1 MTSPSPRK
9 ESPRPARVLT
19 RAAVLALAAGLV
31 LSAPGQQPGIGTGG
45 TSNVEGYLPSA
56 LLRANAV
63 GQPNATPYASGVDL
77 STVLTRP
84 ALFPGEIYRNP
95 VFGRNEVVVAN
106 ARSTAVLIGDSQS
119 VPDDSW
125 PRRALA
131 GLGYGVHFCGY
142 GGTGFTAANGK
153 VGNYADALERGD
165 WLMPAGAPGLIV
177 IEGGGNDAARG
188 ASDAQ
193 ISANANRLI
202 DALKDRY
209 PGTRIVLVGTLARGA
224 QNGGGRRTQVDALL
238 AGIAARQQLT
248 FVSAGDWL
256 TKYNLTEHLADA
268 VHMDAEGRKQ
278 LGVVLER
285 RMRELGVPAA
295 PGAAR
300 ALAYTG
306 ANGTNG

>member
-1 MTSPSPRK
+1 M
-9 ESPRPARVLT
+9 LT
-19 RAAVLALAAGLV
+19 RAAVLALATGLV
-31 LSAPGQQPGIGTGG
+31 LAAPGQQADVAPNEAAT
-45 TSNVEGYLPSA
+45 TESYLPSA

-63 GQPNATPYASGVDL
+63 GQPNATQYASGVDL

-131 GLGYGVHFCGY
+131 GLGYSVHFCGY

-153 VGNYADALERGD
+153 VGNYIDALERGD

-202 DALKDRY
+202 NALKARY
-209 PGTRIVLVGTLARGA
+209 PDTRIVVVGTLARGA
-224 QNGGGRRTQVDALL
+224 QDGGGRRSQVDALL
-238 AGIAARQQLT
+238 AGIAARQQVT

-256 TKYNLTEHLADA
+256 TKYNLTQHLADA

-278 LGVVLER
+278 LGGVLER
-285 RMRELGVPAA
+285 RLRELGVPAA
-295 PGAAR
+295 PGAAQS
-300 ALAYTG
+300 L
-306 ANGTNG
+306 

>member
-1 MTSPSPRK
+1 MSSPSPRK
-9 ESPRPARVLT
+9 DFPRPARVLT
-19 RAAVLALAAGLV
+19 RTAVLALAAGLV
-31 LSAPGQQPGIGTGG
+31 LAAPGQQVDVAPDKAAP
-45 TSNVEGYLPSA
+45 VEGYLPSA
-56 LLRANAV
+56 LLRASAV
-63 GQPNATPYASGVDL
+63 GQPNAIQHASGIDL
-77 STVLTRP
+77 STVLSRP
-84 ALFPGEIYRNP
+84 ALFPGEVYRNP
-95 VFGRNEVVVAN
+95 VFKRNEVVVAN

-131 GLGYGVHFCGY
+131 GLGYSVHFCGY

-153 VGNYADALERGD
+153 VGNYIDALERGD

-202 DALKDRY
+202 NALKARY
-209 PGTRIVLVGTLARGA
+209 PDTRIVMVGTLARGA
-224 QNGGGRRTQVDALL
+224 QNGGGRRSEVDALL
-238 AGIAARQQLT
+238 AGIAARQQVT

-256 TKYNLTEHLADA
+256 TRYNLTQHLADA

-278 LGVVLER
+278 LGGVLER
-285 RMRELGVPAA
+285 RLRDLGVPAA
-295 PGAAR
+295 PGAGQS
-300 ALAYTG
+300 LAATG
-306 ANGTNG
+306 TKGTNG

>member
-1 MTSPSPRK
+1 MSSPSPRK
-9 ESPRPARVLT
+9 ESPRPVRVLT

-31 LSAPGQQPGIGTGG
+31 LAAPGQQVDVAPGQA
-45 TSNVEGYLPSA
+45 SPVEGYLPSA
-56 LLRANAV
+56 LLRASAV
-63 GQPNATPYASGVDL
+63 GQPSATGFASNVDL
-77 STVLTRP
+77 STVLNRP

-95 VFGRNEVVVAN
+95 VFKRNEVVVAN

-131 GLGYGVHFCGY
+131 GLGYSVHFCGY

-153 VGNYADALERGD
+153 VGNYIDALEHGD

-202 DALKDRY
+202 DALKARY
-209 PGTRIVLVGTLARGA
+209 PDTRIVVVGTLARGA
-224 QNGGGRRTQVDALL
+224 QNGGGRRSQVDALL
-238 AGIAARQQLT
+238 AGIAARQQVT

-256 TKYNLTEHLADA
+256 TKYNLTQHLADA

-278 LGVVLER
+278 LGGVLER
-285 RMRELGVPAA
+285 RLRELGVPAA
-295 PGAAR
+295 PGGGPSLAA
-300 ALAYTG
+300 TG